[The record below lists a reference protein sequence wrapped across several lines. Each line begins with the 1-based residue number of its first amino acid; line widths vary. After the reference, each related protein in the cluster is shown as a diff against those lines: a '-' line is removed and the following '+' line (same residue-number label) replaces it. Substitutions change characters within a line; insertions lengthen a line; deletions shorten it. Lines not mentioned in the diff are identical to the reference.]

1 MDKAQIKASILRTM
15 SEELDEWLEEEPT
28 IRDAFQYEMRLFERT
43 LRIGKSMLQHSQGK
57 LPKDRNA
64 KKKY

>member
-1 MDKAQIKASILRTM
+1 MDKSQIKSSILRTM
-15 SEELDEWLEEEPT
+15 SEELDAWLQEEPT
-28 IRDAFQYEMRLFERT
+28 ITDAFEYEKRLFERT
-43 LRIGKSMLQHSQGK
+43 LRIGQSMLVNSKGK

>member
-43 LRIGKSMLQHSQGK
+43 LRIGKSMLQHGQGK
-57 LPKDRNA
+57 LSKDRNA